1 MWESRGRRKRTERR
15 KNPRK
20 NKAPPF
26 AGLRKGG
33 THRLRRRRGWAT
45 RARSGV
51 SFACH
56 REGNQEEYCSNHRR
70 SYRWNHHV
78 RGSESCNRS
87 RFEENNP
94 ARGPRKQRQQA
105 VVVAKD
111 GDVAAEVQA
120 GEDPENQ

>member
-45 RARSGV
+45 RPRSGV
-51 SFACH
+51 FLTCPG
-56 REGNQEEYCSNHRR
+56 EGNKKEYSSNHRR
-70 SYRWNHHV
+70 SDRWNHHV
-78 RGSESCNRS
+78 RGSEPCNRS

-94 ARGPRKQRQQA
+94 TEGPRKQRQQR

-120 GEDPENQ
+120 GEYPENQ